1 MRKINFNYYSKTKK
15 IPALA
20 RGYFMLSLK
29 EVQLLLGAFA
39 LFALFPNA
47 GELRPAVVFPDRGQA
62 DGIVEAITGK
72 AEEQA
77 IGQTAEEAGGADEDA
92 FSGAKNETEDRNSG
106 AAHESFFG
114 HFSGAGDHVID
125 AAGPSFVDL
134 EPDVVSGLGFGLAG
148 LAGLAAV
155 HENVTAA
162 GAAAR
167 GAGGFGAS
175 TTRDDIERAGFALL
189 FLDALVVNS
198 DLRST
203 AGAVV
208 ALQFGFSERNA
219 NKSDQN

>member
-1 MRKINFNYYSKTKK
+1 
-15 IPALA
+15 
-20 RGYFMLSLK
+20 MLSLK
-29 EVQLLLGAFA
+29 EVQLLLRAFA
-39 LFALFPNA
+39 GFAFFPDG
-47 GELRPAVVFPDRGQA
+47 GELRPAVFFPNRGQA
-62 DGIVEAITGK
+62 DGIVEAILSK

-114 HFSGAGDHVID
+114 HFSGAGDHVVD
-125 AAGPSFVDL
+125 AAGPGFVDL
-134 EPDVVSGLGFGLAG
+134 HPDVVSGLGFGRAG

-167 GAGGFGAS
+167 GAGGLGAS
-175 TTRDDIERAGFALL
+175 AARNDVERIGLALR
-189 FLDALVVNS
+189 FFDALVVNS
-198 DLRST
+198 DLRAT